1 MRAPSLGC
9 GNTQPLT
16 TSSFS
21 VSELTKSSVDS
32 RESAMS
38 ITMVMVTREAFLA
51 ERRAKT
57 FWRMLNSGWFGL
69 CLAKRGKYLNHSQHS
84 NDNITTNNNENIY
97 VLLRVVFGMYKVTFK
112 ALTWHFCTTNG

>member
-1 MRAPSLGC
+1 MRALSAGC

-21 VSELTKSSVDS
+21 ISELTKSSVDS

-57 FWRMLNSGWFGL
+57 FWRMSNSGWFGL

-84 NDNITTNNNENIY
+84 NDNITTNKENID
-97 VLLRVVFGMYKVTFK
+97 VFLRVHTFT